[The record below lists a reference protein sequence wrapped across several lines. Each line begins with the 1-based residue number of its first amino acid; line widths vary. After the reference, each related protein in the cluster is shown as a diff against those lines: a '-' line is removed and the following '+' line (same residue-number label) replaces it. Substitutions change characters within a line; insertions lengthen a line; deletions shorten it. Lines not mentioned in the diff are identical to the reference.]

1 MANSD
6 FDEFIRNEMEKQKGI
21 YVPVQVSPLMRLLV
35 TSVNCKKIHPNPDDE
50 FCFPDVG
57 PSYRIIS
64 EYEKKFRDE
73 ITKGNPPITEP
84 LIVSKVSP
92 DGYMLVNGHH
102 RWAAAL
108 TLGFKRVPVKLINM
122 TTDEDI
128 RRMIESSKHDRRVTV
143 DLDEVVFRDSG
154 YPYLEKALGFPH
166 NIKFKQR
173 MRLGIPALFHY
184 LNAHG
189 YDIWVYSA
197 YFYSIDDIRRYFK
210 YYSVNVDGIITGT
223 AKKKKDGSDARKD
236 MDKLI
241 ANKYDTTVHL
251 DNDLLLVTRGK
262 TKEFDEIAIED
273 QGEKWS
279 KNVMEAIDTIE

>member
-1 MANSD
+1 MAKTE
-6 FDEFIRNEMEKQKGI
+6 FEEFIQSEIESQKGL
-21 YVPVQVSPLMRLLV
+21 YVPLQASPLERFLV
-35 TSVNCKKIHPNPDDE
+35 TKTSCKKIHPNPDDE

-64 EYEKKFRDE
+64 EYESKMR
-73 ITKGNPPITEP
+73 TAMGNGYPPIEEP
-84 LIVSKVSP
+84 LMVSKVSP
-92 DGYMLVNGHH
+92 DGYMLINGHH
-102 RWAAAL
+102 RWAAAMKVGL
-108 TLGFKRVPVKLINM
+108 KSVPIKIINM

-128 RRMIESSKHDRRVTV
+128 RRMIENSKHDKRVTV
-143 DLDEVVFRDSG
+143 DLDEVVFRDAS

-166 NIKFKQR
+166 NMKFKQR

-197 YFYSIDDIRRYFK
+197 YFYSIDDIRKYFK
-210 YYSVNVDGIITGT
+210 YYSVTVDGIITGT

-262 TKEFDEIAIED
+262 TKEFDEITIED

-279 KNVMEAIDTIE
+279 KNVMEAIDKIE

>member
-1 MANSD
+1 MAKTE
-6 FDEFIRNEMEKQKGI
+6 FDEFVQNEIENQKGI

-35 TSVNCKKIHPNPDDE
+35 NRINIKKIHPNPDDE

-64 EYEKKFRDE
+64 EYEKQFRDSMS
-73 ITKGNPPITEP
+73 KGEPPITEP
-84 LIVSKVSP
+84 LVVSKVSP

-108 TLGFKRVPVKLINM
+108 KLGFTTVPVKVINM

-128 RRMIESSKHDRRVTV
+128 KRMIESSGHDRRVTV
-143 DLDEVVFRDSG
+143 DLDEVVFRESS

-166 NIKFKQR
+166 NMKFKQR
-173 MRLGIPALFHY
+173 MRLGIPALFHH
-184 LNAHG
+184 LNAKG

-197 YFYSIDDIRRYFK
+197 NFYSIDDIRKYFK

-223 AKKKKDGSDARKD
+223 AKKKKDGSYAGKD

-241 ANKYDTTVHL
+241 ANKYGATVHL

-262 TKEFDEIAIED
+262 TKEFDEITIED

-279 KNVMEAIDTIE
+279 SLVMDAIDSIE